1 MREHFI
7 QRLGELVLQDPDIL
21 LITGDLGFGVFNDFR
36 ENYSANFINVGVAE
50 QQMIGLATGLAL
62 EGKTTFTYSIA
73 NFAALRCL
81 EQIRNDAAYHG
92 ANVNVVCIG
101 GGFSYGAL
109 GISHHATEDL
119 AILRS
124 IPDITVVAPCGHWET
139 MAATAAI
146 AQEPG
151 TAYLRL
157 DKSAGDD
164 SEITNSESFTLGRAR
179 ILRPG
184 TDCAI
189 ITTGGILEEV
199 QKAVSKA
206 NDESTQLKLTVNNL
220 RDTLEKNQI
229 DIEERIQK
237 SVAVVNDENK
247 QLKGTVKSI
256 RDELEKTQIGQ
267 EEVIQK
273 SVARV
278 NDENKQLKGTVNNL
292 RDTLEKTQ
300 IDIDERIQKSVA
312 SVNDV
317 NKQLK
322 GTVNSLRDRI
332 ERKEAQRLE
341 ELQLAAKI
349 KRDEHSQLEDII
361 NTLREKLEVQNGNEN

>member
-1 MREHFI
+1 MRDHFI

-36 ENYSANFINVGVAE
+36 ENYPANFINVGVAE
-50 QQMIGLATGLAL
+50 QQMTGLATGLAL

-73 NFAALRCL
+73 NFATLRCL

-164 SEITNSESFTLGRAR
+164 SAITDSESFTLGCAR

-189 ITTGGILEEV
+189 ITAGGILEEV
-199 QKAVSKA
+199 QKAATELSKKNITA
-206 NDESTQLKLTVNNL
+206 RVISMHTIKPIDVETVMAAATETNALITVEEHTVNGGLGSAVLEVLADHEQFTRVL
-220 RDTLEKNQI
+220 RIGLESGFSSIVGSQQYL
-229 DIEERIQK
+229 R
-237 SVAVVNDENK
+237 
-247 QLKGTVKSI
+247 QLYKLDAASI
-256 RDELEKTQIGQ
+256 
-267 EEVIQK
+267 
-273 SVARV
+273 
-278 NDENKQLKGTVNNL
+278 
-292 RDTLEKTQ
+292 
-300 IDIDERIQKSVA
+300 
-312 SVNDV
+312 
-317 NKQLK
+317 
-322 GTVNSLRDRI
+322 
-332 ERKEAQRLE
+332 AQRTIEFLK
-341 ELQLAAKI
+341 Q
-349 KRDEHSQLEDII
+349 
-361 NTLREKLEVQNGNEN
+361 

>member
-1 MREHFI
+1 MRDHFI
-7 QRLGELVLQDPDIL
+7 QRLGELVLQDPNIL

-36 ENYSANFINVGVAE
+36 ENYPANFINVGVAE
-50 QQMIGLATGLAL
+50 QQMTGLATGLAL

-73 NFAALRCL
+73 NFATLRCL

-164 SEITNSESFTLGRAR
+164 SAITAGESFTLGRAR

-199 QKAVSKA
+199 QKAVA
-206 NDESTQLKLTVNNL
+206 ELSTKNIAARVISMHTIKPIDVETVMAAATETNALITVEEHTVNGGLGSAVLEVLADHEQFTRVL
-220 RDTLEKNQI
+220 RIGLESGFSSIVGSQQYL
-229 DIEERIQK
+229 R
-237 SVAVVNDENK
+237 
-247 QLKGTVKSI
+247 QLYKLDAASI
-256 RDELEKTQIGQ
+256 
-267 EEVIQK
+267 
-273 SVARV
+273 
-278 NDENKQLKGTVNNL
+278 
-292 RDTLEKTQ
+292 
-300 IDIDERIQKSVA
+300 
-312 SVNDV
+312 
-317 NKQLK
+317 
-322 GTVNSLRDRI
+322 
-332 ERKEAQRLE
+332 AQRTIEFLK
-341 ELQLAAKI
+341 Q
-349 KRDEHSQLEDII
+349 
-361 NTLREKLEVQNGNEN
+361 

>member
-1 MREHFI
+1 MRDHFI
-7 QRLGELVLQDPDIL
+7 QCLGELVQQDPNIL
-21 LITGDLGFGVFNDFR
+21 LITGDLGFGVFDEFR
-36 ENYSANFINVGVAE
+36 ENYPDNFINVGVAE
-50 QQMIGLATGLAL
+50 QQMTGLATGLAL

-73 NFAALRCL
+73 NFATLRCL

-164 SEITNSESFTLGRAR
+164 SAITDSESFTLGRAR

-199 QKAVSKA
+199 QKAVA
-206 NDESTQLKLTVNNL
+206 ELSTKNIAARVISMHTIKPIDVEAILTAATETNALITVEEHTVNGGLGSAVLEVLADHEQFTRVL
-220 RDTLEKNQI
+220 RIGLESGFSSIVGSQQYL
-229 DIEERIQK
+229 R
-237 SVAVVNDENK
+237 
-247 QLKGTVKSI
+247 QLYKLDAASI
-256 RDELEKTQIGQ
+256 
-267 EEVIQK
+267 
-273 SVARV
+273 
-278 NDENKQLKGTVNNL
+278 
-292 RDTLEKTQ
+292 
-300 IDIDERIQKSVA
+300 
-312 SVNDV
+312 
-317 NKQLK
+317 
-322 GTVNSLRDRI
+322 
-332 ERKEAQRLE
+332 AQRTIEFL
-341 ELQLAAKI
+341 K
-349 KRDEHSQLEDII
+349 
-361 NTLREKLEVQNGNEN
+361 